1 MLKRVTAVDIKYDT
15 DGENI
20 DLPRELT
27 VELPDDV
34 ITDDDISEY
43 VSDYISNHT
52 GYCHFGFN
60 LK

>member
-1 MLKRVTAVDIKYDT
+1 MLKRVTVTDITYDT

-20 DLPRELT
+20 DLPKELT
-27 VELPDDV
+27 VELPEDV

-43 VSDYISNHT
+43 VSDYISNYT